1 MKPIL
6 RPPEG
11 GDSGHRAG
19 APAPRRTRSP
29 EWIPRPRLFAR
40 LQGASASRVAVV
52 QAPAGYGKSTLLQQ
66 WHAALKDEGAAVTW
80 LTVTAAQR
88 DPIEFFGQIIRA
100 VEVQAA
106 LALPPIKSF
115 MAGGAFLSPELIATR
130 IADRFIGTTAYLF
143 FDDVHQLAGS
153 PSIACLKTLIECA
166 PSELHI
172 VLSTREKL
180 DLPFGRLR
188 AHGELCEIAPR
199 DLCFNE
205 QEVAALFAQA
215 GLNGLSRDELKALEQ
230 RSEGWPV
237 GLRLAVLALK
247 SNARHEDV
255 VRTFSGERSEI
266 WEFFAEDVLSG
277 QPEEVQ
283 EFLLRTSVLDR
294 ASAALCDAVTGMR
307 NGREMLEHC
316 EKAGLFLFPLD
327 ETRSWY
333 RFHHLFREFLHRTF
347 SDRLNESLVNLHS
360 RASAWLFEAGLFNE
374 AFEHALKA
382 KDPIRA
388 AEMLDSRLDAMF
400 SAGEARLVRRL
411 AGEIPPHIQAFYPRI
426 MLAAAWPLAVHW
438 KFAEARNLLTASRA
452 RLAEL
457 ERLDNIPK
465 KELENIRHLLMHREM
480 MLAQVQDDVGTL
492 ETLGSTLIRTYT
504 DAHPFVAGSIYSG
517 YLAGKREQYKL
528 FDINRLDAA
537 ATDFLRQCDSPQV
550 FVAHEA
556 VVGQT
561 RFMAGETEA
570 AIERL
575 RHGLDITV
583 RLFGPSASIGATCAL
598 PLAEILFER
607 NELDEARRLLDGYLP
622 VATEMGFVD
631 QLISG
636 WITLARMQQ
645 RTGEGD
651 GALRTLSTASAFAA
665 QSGFER
671 LGLFVADE
679 RVRHHLAAGR
689 PDEAARTARR
699 AGVKTAMGAV
709 MPSGAITRRDE
720 VRARLWVR
728 WAETQ
733 NRIADGLNVA
743 RQWRSFTASAGALHA
758 AVRWDIM
765 LAHLL
770 LLDGQFRGAKRTLR
784 RAIAVAAPCR
794 YMRSFLDE
802 PALLGALLAD
812 APIDEP
818 PANDKTAAFTA
829 ELTHAYENERGK
841 KSARGVAVPE
851 VPRMAGLGGAL
862 SAHEIEVLRLAAAGM
877 TNREVGD
884 RLGMTEGS
892 IKWHLQQVY
901 DKIGVRRRLQAIE
914 RARHLGLIG

>member
-1 MKPIL
+1 L
-6 RPPEG
+6 A
-11 GDSGHRAG
+11 DLVA
-19 APAPRRTRSP
+19 
-29 EWIPRPRLFAR
+29 RPRLFER
-40 LQGASASRVAVV
+40 LQGVSASRVTVV
-52 QAPAGYGKSTLLQQ
+52 QAPAGYGKSTLLLQ
-66 WHAALKDEGAAVTW
+66 WHAALKDEGAAVAW

-88 DPIEFFGQIIRA
+88 DPIELLAQIIGA
-100 VEVQAA
+100 VEAQTT
-106 LALPPIKSF
+106 LSLPPIKSF
-115 MAGGAFLSPELIATR
+115 LAGDAFLSPELIATR
-130 IADRFIGTTAYLF
+130 IADRFIGTPGYLL
-143 FDDVHQLAGS
+143 FDDVHQLAGALAM
-153 PSIACLKTLIECA
+153 ACLKTLIECA
-166 PSELHI
+166 PAELRI

-180 DLPFGRLR
+180 ELPFARLR

-205 QEVAALFAQA
+205 QEIAALFAQA
-215 GLNGLSRDELKALEQ
+215 GLSELTRDELKALEE

-247 SNARHEDV
+247 SNAKHQDV
-255 VRTFSGERSEI
+255 MRTFSGERSEV

-283 EFLLRTSVLDR
+283 EFLLKTSVLDR
-294 ASAALCDAVTGMR
+294 ITPALCDAVTGMR

-327 ETRSWY
+327 ETRSWF

-347 SDRLNESLVNLHS
+347 KDRLSESLVNLHS
-360 RASAWLFEAGLFNE
+360 RASAWFFEAGLFHE

-438 KFAEARNLLTASRA
+438 KFTEARDLLTASRA

-457 ERLDNIPK
+457 ERLDNISK
-465 KELENIRHLLMHREM
+465 KELDSIRQLLMHREM
-480 MLAQVQDDVGTL
+480 MLAQFQDDVAAL
-492 ETLGSTLIRTYT
+492 EALGSTLVRTYT
-504 DAHPFVAGSIYSG
+504 GGHPFVAGSIFSA
-517 YLAGKREQYKL
+517 YLHGKREQYKL
-528 FDINRLDAA
+528 FDLDRLDATA
-537 ATDFLRQCDSPQV
+537 SGFLRQCDGPQV

-556 VVGQT
+556 VVGQA
-561 RFMAGETEA
+561 RFMAGETDA

-575 RHGLDITV
+575 RHGLDITL
-583 RLFGPSASIGATCAL
+583 RLFGPSASIGAACAL
-598 PLAEILFER
+598 PLAEILYER
-607 NELDEARRLLDGYLP
+607 NELDDASRLLDGYLP

-636 WITLARMQQ
+636 WLTLARVQ
-645 RTGEGD
+645 RLKGDAD
-651 GALRTLSTASAFAA
+651 GALRTLSTATAFAA

-671 LGLFVADE
+671 LALFAADE
-679 RVRHHLAAGR
+679 RVRHHLSAGR

-699 AGVKTAMGAV
+699 AGVKTATGSV
-709 MPSGAITRRDE
+709 MPSGSITRRDE

-733 NRIADGLNVA
+733 NRVADGLNVA

-758 AVRWDIM
+758 AVQWDIM

-770 LLDGQFRGAKRTLR
+770 LLDGQFRSAKRTLR

-794 YMRSFLDE
+794 YIRSFLDQ
-802 PALLGALLAD
+802 PALLGTLHAD
-812 APIDEP
+812 APADEP
-818 PANDKTAAFTA
+818 PGNDKTAAFTA
-829 ELTHAYENERGK
+829 ELMRIYESECGK
-841 KSARGVAVPE
+841 KPVGGGAMTE
-851 VPRMAGLGGAL
+851 VPRLAGLGGAL
-862 SAHEIEVLRLAAAGM
+862 NVHEIEVLRLAAAGM

-892 IKWHLQQVY
+892 IKWHLQQIY
-901 DKIGVRRRLQAIE
+901 DKIGVRRRLQAVE
-914 RARHLGLIG
+914 RARHLGVIG